1 MINSHT
7 LKISA
12 VYFEALK
19 RGDKTCEIRK
29 NDRLYEVGDLLL
41 LNECKDGHF
50 TGRALIFDITHI
62 DDFEQKDGFVVL
74 SIKRA

>member
-1 MINSHT
+1 MIKSHS
-7 LKISA
+7 LKIST

-29 NDRLYEVGDLLL
+29 NDRLYKVGDGLL
-41 LNECKDGHF
+41 LNEFNDGKF